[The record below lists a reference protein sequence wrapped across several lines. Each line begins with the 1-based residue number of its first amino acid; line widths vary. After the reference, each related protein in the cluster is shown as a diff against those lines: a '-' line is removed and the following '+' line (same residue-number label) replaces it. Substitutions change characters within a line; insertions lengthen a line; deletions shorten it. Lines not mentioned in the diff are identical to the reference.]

1 MAVKDT
7 APYQK
12 QNHPHQT
19 WHANPSIGQVS
30 GPRTDP
36 DSCAA
41 LPAAA
46 APAEVTGSGSRGR
59 TLNAACIQTASPSA
73 AAQRLLS
80 PFSPPSRPT
89 LSLPPLAQPPPGCS
103 GSSLFTGGCPSH
115 LLSPPPPQKRGGEQ
129 GRREA
134 ADLPCVRVSVREGEC
149 AMGTAVRTP
158 AVSYTHLT
166 LPTKRIV

>member
-19 WHANPSIGQVS
+19 WNANPSIGQVS
-30 GPRTDP
+30 GPCTDP

-73 AAQRLLS
+73 AAPRLLS
-80 PFSPPSRPT
+80 LHSHRRPVQRFRRRPWRSRRRVARARRCSPAAAHHTCSPP
-89 LSLPPLAQPPPGCS
+89 
-103 GSSLFTGGCPSH
+103 
-115 LLSPPPPQKRGGEQ
+115 
-129 GRREA
+129 RR
-134 ADLPCVRVSVREGEC
+134 RKSEGENR
-149 AMGTAVRTP
+149 AV
-158 AVSYTHLT
+158 A
-166 LPTKRIV
+166 KRRICRVYVCR